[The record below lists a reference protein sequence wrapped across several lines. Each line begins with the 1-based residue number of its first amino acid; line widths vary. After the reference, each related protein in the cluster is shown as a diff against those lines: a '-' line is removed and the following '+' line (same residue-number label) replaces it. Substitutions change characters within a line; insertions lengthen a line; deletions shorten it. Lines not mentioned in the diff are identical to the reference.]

1 MRCSCSMDAGD
12 GCRITMPD
20 GVPALVRSTD
30 SFPQY
35 AYGLLLAAVQAHRLG
50 LRTMTAVELGV
61 AGGNGMV
68 ELERLAPQVSSHT
81 GVEIDIVGFD
91 LGVGMPA
98 PTDHR
103 DLPYIWQQGFFT
115 MDEPLLRSRL
125 TTSHLI
131 LGDIA
136 HTLLA
141 FLGERPPVVG
151 FVSFD
156 LDFYSSTAAALQAI
170 RSSDGTCF
178 LPRTICYFDDTVG
191 PHEELHSRFAGELLA
206 IEEFNSAEP
215 YRKLAPINGLQHKL
229 HPLGELWIA
238 GMYVLHDFAHPGYNA
253 YIYHEPSRQFPL
265 EPAPE

>member
-1 MRCSCSMDAGD
+1 
-12 GCRITMPD
+12 MPD

-50 LRTMTAVELGV
+50 LRTMTAIELGV

-68 ELERLAPQVSSHT
+68 ELERLAPEVSAHT
-81 GVEIDIVGFD
+81 GMDIDIGGFD

-98 PTDHR
+98 PADHR

-125 TTSHLI
+125 TTSRLF
-131 LGDIA
+131 LGDVA
-136 HTLLA
+136 HTLPA
-141 FLGERPPVVG
+141 FLAARPPVVG

-170 RSSDGTCF
+170 RSGDRACF

-206 IEEFNSAEP
+206 IEEFNATEP
-215 YRKLAPINGLQHKL
+215 DRKFTQINGLQHKL
-229 HPLGELWIA
+229 HPLGESWIA
-238 GMYVLHDFAHPGYNA
+238 GMYVLHDFAHRDYNT
-253 YIYHEPSRQFPL
+253 YIYPEPSRQFPL
-265 EPAPE
+265 DPAPE